1 MYYYYYMLLYVNVF
15 WARKIEIPFSTSHPV
30 LVEYRCKD
38 ILKTLKFNATLQKN
52 SATFPPPCNSTL
64 SNQNCYGIN
73 NLQTRKT
80 AFKFRDNG
88 IYKSL
93 IQKGIFSLQILLTE
107 FYNKYQSATKHGR
120 YLKTHH
126 AFLSL
131 CDSLWFVTRWGLQMN
146 ASRVRSL

>member
-38 ILKTLKFNATLQKN
+38 ILKTLKFNATLQKKIQQF
-52 SATFPPPCNSTL
+52 SLHHATALYQIKTVTVSIICKK
-64 SNQNCYGIN
+64 
-73 NLQTRKT
+73 KT

-93 IQKGIFSLQILLTE
+93 IQKVIFSLQFLLTE
-107 FYNKYQSATKHGR
+107 FYNKYQSATKQVSQNSPR
-120 YLKTHH
+120 
-126 AFLSL
+126 FSQP
-131 CDSLWFVTRWGLQMN
+131 LWLAQIRDEMGPSDECEQ
-146 ASRVRSL
+146 S

>member
-15 WARKIEIPFSTSHPV
+15 WARKIEIPFSTSHPL
-30 LVEYRCKD
+30 LVEYRCKY
-38 ILKTLKFNATLQKN
+38 ILKTLKFNTTLQKN
-52 SATFPPPCNSTL
+52 SPISPSPSNSTL

-93 IQKGIFSLQILLTE
+93 IHKVIFSLQFLLTE
-107 FYNKYQSATKHGR
+107 FYNKYQSATKQVSQNSPR
-120 YLKTHH
+120 
-126 AFLSL
+126 FSQP
-131 CDSLWFVTRWGLQMN
+131 LWLAQIRDEMGPSDECEQ
-146 ASRVRSL
+146 S